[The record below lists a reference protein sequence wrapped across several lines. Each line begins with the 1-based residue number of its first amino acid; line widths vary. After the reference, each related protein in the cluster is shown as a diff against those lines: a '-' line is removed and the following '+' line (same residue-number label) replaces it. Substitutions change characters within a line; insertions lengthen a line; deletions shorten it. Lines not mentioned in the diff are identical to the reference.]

1 MRFEV
6 VNVTPE
12 IAAGFLGKNDG
23 NRKLREHRA
32 AVLARAILEGKW
44 KLTHQPAAI
53 SKRGRLLDGQHRF
66 RAVCLANKP
75 VEMVIAYDVP
85 EDVFAILDSG
95 MPRRM
100 FERLR
105 SNAIHTQIVHMMFR
119 LMVGRQVPQ
128 EYDIELMLEIFEDA
142 LRSYEPRQSKV
153 SKAPIASAIVLR
165 IAMLQKAGDVDGVER
180 IRWIVEKLN
189 HKDLMDIP
197 SIVAH
202 FYRQQHEGVQSDIGV
217 SPITDQFVRAWNAF
231 DPAKEKITKLQI
243 GDHAA
248 DIRAARVEFKL
259 VTEGVFD

>member
-12 IAAGFLGKNDG
+12 IAAGFLCKNDG

-66 RAVCLANKP
+66 RAICLANKT

-105 SNAIHTQIVHMMFR
+105 SNPSHTKIVHSMFR

-128 EYDIELMLEIFEDA
+128 EYDIELMLELFEDA
-142 LRSYEPRQSKV
+142 LRSYEPRSSKV
-153 SKAPIASAIVLR
+153 STAPISSAIVLR
-165 IAMLQKAGDVDGVER
+165 VAMLQKVGDVDGVEK
-180 IRWIVEKLN
+180 IRWIVDKMN

-197 SIVAH
+197 PIVAH
-202 FYRQQHEGVQSDIGV
+202 FYRQQHEGVNSDLGV
-217 SPITDQFVRAWNAF
+217 SPLTEQFVRAWNAF
-231 DPAKEKITKLQI
+231 DPAKAEITRLQI
-243 GDHAA
+243 GDPAA
-248 DIRAARVEFKL
+248 DVRAARVEFKMI
-259 VTEGVFD
+259 TDGVFD